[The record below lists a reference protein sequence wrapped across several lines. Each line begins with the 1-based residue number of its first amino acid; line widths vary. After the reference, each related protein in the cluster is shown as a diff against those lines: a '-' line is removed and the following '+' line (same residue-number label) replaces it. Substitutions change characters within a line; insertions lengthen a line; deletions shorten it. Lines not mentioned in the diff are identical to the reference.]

1 MRLKQKLNKYNI
13 ILLLITLM
21 IIGIVILYTSITQ
34 EQFEKSSYDSVEQSI
49 QKISNEIDTNI
60 TFANRSIQLISHL
73 VTQTMSGP
81 ELENPNDILSSLK
94 NQSPFDFIEYI
105 NKNGINCTDK
115 GAPFDASDREYFKQG
130 IKGKTGIWINYHP
143 KYSKEFL
150 LNFYTP
156 LYYQDEIVGVLTGTL
171 GSNTNMLPL
180 LHTSFLGQD
189 TIGVLVEKDGHVFS
203 YTENTSLNSDLYLSD
218 LLKER
223 GIDSNVKSSIYKQL
237 KNKDNSAFRI
247 NGKKGKSIACVYTN
261 ESTGWYI
268 VQIVPAKTFQTMIRQ
283 KLSTGYAVT
292 FVVIFLLLIYFIY
305 VQIDSSKKNIE
316 ILEAKDKIVKDY
328 EQILLTTASDTS
340 KAIRRVDLDS
350 EKAEYIY
357 FEKGKLIHLDLGN
370 WQEWL
375 KTQGHYIHPED
386 CDRIICFMDINHLRD
401 MQEGGTYQETYRSA
415 SRNENGYH
423 RTYTTIVSVSI
434 VNSRRVAILTTI
446 DNTST
451 VMYEVEQ
458 RRLLVSA
465 ASIYISMHVMDIKND
480 VLEPLKTA
488 PHISEIIG
496 ERRNH
501 IAQVLKDVMQ
511 LLTDPEYLDL
521 MMEFINFDTINERM
535 AGVNTITLEF
545 LGLHTGWC
553 RARFIAIDYDANQ
566 QLSRVLWV
574 VENIDAEKQKS
585 NRLQYL
591 SETDLMT
598 GIRNRGSGERK
609 VKELLATKNTG
620 LFCLLDADKFK
631 SINDD
636 FGHGVGDKVL
646 IEMANCLKA
655 AFHDADVVMRLGG
668 DEFAVFMKDMT
679 DIEKATRIIENF
691 FRKIEAIA
699 IPELGNRKITVSLG
713 AAIKKQTDFW
723 DFDELYK
730 NADIC
735 TYKSKKTEGNSYTFF
750 EK

>member
-1 MRLKQKLNKYNI
+1 MKIKHKPNKYNV
-13 ILLLITLM
+13 ILLIIAVI

-34 EQFEKSSYDSVEQSI
+34 EQFEQSSYDSVEQSI
-49 QKISNEIDTNI
+49 EKISNEIDTNI

-73 VTQTMSGP
+73 VTQTMTGP
-81 ELENPNDILSSLK
+81 EFENPNDILSSLK
-94 NQSPFDFIEYI
+94 KQSPFDFIEYI
-105 NKNGINCTDK
+105 NKDGINCTDK

-156 LYYQDEIVGVLTGTL
+156 LYYQDEIVGVLTGAL

-180 LHTSFLGQD
+180 LHCSFLGQD

-203 YTENTSLNSDLYLSD
+203 YTENKALDSNFYLSD

-223 GIDSNVKSSIYKQL
+223 GIDSNVKKSIYKQL

-247 NGKKGKSIACVYTN
+247 DGDNGKSIACVYTN

-268 VQIVPAKTFQTMIRQ
+268 IQIVPAKSFQSMMHQ
-283 KLSTGYAVT
+283 KLNSGYAVT
-292 FVVIFLLLIYFIY
+292 FFVIILLLVYFIY
-305 VQIDSSKKNIE
+305 VRVDSRKKHDE

-340 KAIRRVDLDS
+340 KAIRRVDLAS

-357 FEKGKLIHLDLGN
+357 FENGQLIHLDLGD

-386 CDRIICFMDINHLRD
+386 CDRVISFMDIKHLRD
-401 MQEGGTYQETYRSA
+401 MQEGNTYQENYRSA

-423 RTYTTIVSVSI
+423 RTYTTVASMST
-434 VNSRRVAILTTI
+434 VNGRKVAILTTI
-446 DNTST
+446 DNTTT

-496 ERRNH
+496 DRKHN
-501 IAQVLKDVMQ
+501 IAQILKDVMQ
-511 LLTDPEYLDL
+511 LLTDQEYVDV
-521 MMEFINFDTINERM
+521 MMDFIDFNTLNDRM

-553 RARFIAIDYDANQ
+553 RARFIAIDYDTNQ
-566 QLSRVLWV
+566 KLSRVLWV

-609 VKELLATKNTG
+609 IKELLEVNHTG

-646 IEMANCLKA
+646 IAMANCLKK

-668 DEFAVFMKDMT
+668 DEFATFMKDIT
-679 DIEKATRIIENF
+679 EIDQAVKLIEDFFEN
-691 FRKIEAIA
+691 INAID
-699 IPELGNRKITVSLG
+699 IPELGNRKISVSLG
-713 AAIKKQTDFW
+713 AAIKKQTDDWNFE
-723 DFDELYK
+723 ELYK
-730 NADIC
+730 NADTC